1 MIWTAKACWD
11 RGFVYGTGDE
21 ANGYPW
27 ANLVEDFKAVRK
39 YVPKLMRAFLIHF
52 GGGASIYG
60 KSGLYARSYSWWCAT
75 K

>member
-1 MIWTAKACWD
+1 MRHTASTSRTSTQEPPFYSTPGIKHQ
-11 RGFVYGTGDE
+11 YPYE

-52 GGGASIYG
+52 GGLA
-60 KSGLYARSYSWWCAT
+60 
-75 K
+75 